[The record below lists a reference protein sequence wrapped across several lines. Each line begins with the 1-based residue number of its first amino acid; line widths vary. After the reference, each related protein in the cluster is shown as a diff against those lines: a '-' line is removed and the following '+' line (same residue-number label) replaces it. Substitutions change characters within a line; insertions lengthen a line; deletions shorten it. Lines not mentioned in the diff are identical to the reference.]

1 MFVLFIIGLPA
12 LIATLMII
20 YLWKKESDYGFLG
33 ETIPEFGR
41 IWLLTLIAG
50 IMIIGTILNILI
62 N

>member
-1 MFVLFIIGLPA
+1 MLVLFIIGLPA

-33 ETIPEFGR
+33 KTIPEFGR
-41 IWLLTLIAG
+41 IWLWTLIAG